1 MFLCSSERPL
11 LIHSVLTSRTRWHA
25 KASPSR
31 HLPIM
36 WAARSSTVRRTRLAS
51 YARGLKLLLART
63 VIVFSSPPI
72 PPGPFSTSA
81 VVALD
86 TTCPGKRCFFG
97 GERIFSESGPGGA
110 QRVVRVVVV
119 VPVLVAVV
127 PAPALE
133 PYAKREAVSCGAV
146 CTQGLDGFGFR
157 TLFSSRRR
165 EGYRPVVESSLPA
178 CTKSNHRLL

>member
-1 MFLCSSERPL
+1 MR
-11 LIHSVLTSRTRWHA
+11 
-25 KASPSR
+25 
-31 HLPIM
+31 
-36 WAARSSTVRRTRLAS
+36 AR
-51 YARGLKLLLART
+51 ARGAPAVLVADHRPVLPRD
-63 VIVFSSPPI
+63 
-72 PPGPFSTSA
+72 G
-81 VVALD
+81 VVA
-86 TTCPGKRCFFG
+86 
-97 GERIFSESGPGGA
+97 A
-110 QRVVRVVVV
+110 QVAQSVVRIVVV

-178 CTKSNHRLL
+178 CTKSNHRL